1 MSVRPIVLQATASA
15 AVAGLAWHLL
25 LLPMQTRAAD
35 ARAEQQRRT
44 ELVARYEGS
53 GSAAESAAQLETLR
67 RRADDL
73 RSFWSRSGDASGLYD
88 AFRQAAVGA
97 GVSIDRIEPR
107 RGGPAAARGKSNAD
121 IRVIGYSLEIT
132 GDFGEIAAFMDT
144 LHTGLGMSRVESFT
158 IAPLRDPARPDR
170 LRATIATTHFA
181 VHGLLGSTADAGEE
195 GGPG

>member
-1 MSVRPIVLQATASA
+1 AVPARRRRPPARQAFGRRPARRGGGVRDPGGARRASGARRRRGGRAMSVRPIVLQATASA

-25 LLPMQTRAAD
+25 LLPMQTRAAA

-67 RRADDL
+67 RGADDL
-73 RSFWSRSGDASGLYD
+73 RPFWSRSGDASGLYD

-107 RGGPAAARGKSNAD
+107 RGGLAAARGKSNAD

-144 LHTGLGMSRVESFT
+144 LH
-158 IAPLRDPARPDR
+158 
-170 LRATIATTHFA
+170 
-181 VHGLLGSTADAGEE
+181 
-195 GGPG
+195 